1 MKLLKN
7 ILAFGVLIPLLAS
20 CTDMFEPALENNR
33 SEDNMYED
41 PSYAQGV
48 LGYAYSLLPYDT
60 KSVSDV
66 ATDDAVTNDRANSY
80 LAMATGSWTSN
91 NDPMSKWQG
100 CRAAIQYINTFLSK
114 VDDIAWA
121 EDEKV
126 HQMYSDRLKGE
137 AYALRALNMY
147 FLILAHGGW
156 TEDGELL
163 GIPIIKEPEDVNSDY
178 NLPRNTYQE
187 CVDWMLDDL
196 NMAIE
201 LLPADYADIS
211 NAEIPQRYQEIGVT
225 NAGDYNRVNG
235 SHMRGRI
242 TARIA
247 EAIRA
252 QITLVAASPAF
263 SNGTTV
269 TWEDAANYAAVV
281 LDRIGGISGMDED
294 GYKWFMNTAEIDG
307 LGSGACPPE
316 ILWRGDRD
324 NSAEDYALGL
334 NQEKDNFPPSLYGN
348 GRINP
353 TQNLVDAFPMA
364 NGYPIGN
371 ADSEYNPNDPYAN
384 RDPRL
389 SEYILYNGATYGT
402 GNTQIITGVYG
413 TNNDALN
420 RQSTSTRTGYYMRKL
435 LRSDCNPNPQY
446 NTAQFHY
453 PVRIRMT
460 EIFLDYAEA
469 ANEAWGPTGTGSHGY
484 SAYDVIKAIRSRA
497 GVGVDNG
504 DPYLEACSASKEQ
517 MRELI
522 RNERRIELCFENKRF
537 WDMRRWQLDL
547 TETAKGIEIDQV
559 GGTLTYEVID
569 VERRNYSDYMTYG
582 PIPYA
587 EVLKWSNLQQNAGW

>member
-1 MKLLKN
+1 MKLIKN
-7 ILAFGVLIPLLAS
+7 ILTFGVLIPLLAS

-33 SEDNMYED
+33 SEDNMYDD

-66 ATDDAVTNDRANSY
+66 ATDDAVTNDRANTY

-147 FLILAHGGW
+147 FLMLAHGGW

-163 GIPIIKEPEDVNSDY
+163 GLPIIKEPEDVNSNY

-187 CVDWMLDDL
+187 CVDWMLEDL
-196 NMAIE
+196 NAAIE

-211 NAEIPQRYQEIGVT
+211 NAEIPQKYQEIGVT

-263 SNGTTV
+263 SEGTTV

-281 LDRIGGISGMDED
+281 LNRVGGVSGMDED
-294 GYKWFMNTAEIDG
+294 GYKWFMNTTEIDG

-316 ILWRGDRD
+316 M
-324 NSAEDYALGL
+324 
-334 NQEKDNFPPSLYGN
+334 F
-348 GRINP
+348 
-353 TQNLVDAFPMA
+353 
-364 NGYPIGN
+364 
-371 ADSEYNPNDPYAN
+371 
-384 RDPRL
+384 
-389 SEYILYNGATYGT
+389 
-402 GNTQIITGVYG
+402 
-413 TNNDALN
+413 
-420 RQSTSTRTGYYMRKL
+420 
-435 LRSDCNPNPQY
+435 
-446 NTAQFHY
+446 
-453 PVRIRMT
+453 
-460 EIFLDYAEA
+460 
-469 ANEAWGPTGTGSHGY
+469 
-484 SAYDVIKAIRSRA
+484 
-497 GVGVDNG
+497 
-504 DPYLEACSASKEQ
+504 
-517 MRELI
+517 
-522 RNERRIELCFENKRF
+522 
-537 WDMRRWQLDL
+537 
-547 TETAKGIEIDQV
+547 
-559 GGTLTYEVID
+559 
-569 VERRNYSDYMTYG
+569 
-582 PIPYA
+582 
-587 EVLKWSNLQQNAGW
+587 

>member
-1 MKLLKN
+1 MKLIKN
-7 ILAFGVLIPLLAS
+7 ILTFGVLIPLLAS

-33 SEDNMYED
+33 SEDNMYDD
-41 PSYAQGV
+41 PKYAQGV

-66 ATDDAVTNDRANSY
+66 ATDDAVTNDRANKY

-147 FLILAHGGW
+147 FLMLAHGGW

-163 GIPIIKEPEDVNSDY
+163 GLPIIKEPEDVNSNY

-187 CVDWMLDDL
+187 CVDWMLEDL
-196 NMAIE
+196 NAAIE

-211 NAEIPQRYQEIGVT
+211 NAEIPQKYQEIGVT
-225 NAGDYNRVNG
+225 NASDYNRVNG

-263 SNGTTV
+263 SDGTTV

-281 LDRIGGISGMDED
+281 LDRIGGVSGMDED

-316 ILWRGDRD
+316 ILWRGDR
-324 NSAEDYALGL
+324 NNGAEDYDLGL
-334 NQEKDNFPPSLYGN
+334 IQEKDNFPPSLYGN

-364 NGYPIGN
+364 NGYPIDDE
-371 ADSEYNPNDPYAN
+371 DSEYDPNDPYTN

-402 GNTQIITGVYG
+402 GNTQIITGTYG

-446 NTAQFHY
+446 NTTQFHY

-504 DPYLEACSASKEQ
+504 DPYLEACAASKEQ

-547 TETAKGIEIDQV
+547 TENAKGIEIDQV
-559 GGTLTYEVID
+559 GGTLTYKVIN